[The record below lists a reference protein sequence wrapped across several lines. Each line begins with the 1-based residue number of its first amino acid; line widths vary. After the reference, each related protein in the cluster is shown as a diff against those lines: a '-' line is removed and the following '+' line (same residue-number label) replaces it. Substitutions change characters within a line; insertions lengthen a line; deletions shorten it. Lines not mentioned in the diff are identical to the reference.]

1 MAPAP
6 AKDREGSPSPRR
18 KNWKKAPRKDGES
31 TDNKSQPPAMKRWQD
46 RYGKRSKNEGR
57 ASFTP
62 RSQQSDD
69 RPATEGAPFQ
79 HHKLCGLLMG
89 LAFFGGFFMQM
100 GLTVGPEGCSN
111 DSVFEALGGVAFF
124 VSMIGV
130 PINLLFFI
138 SSLKDVD
145 IPSGEIFSWSMAHVG
160 VLALTLAVFNE
171 AILQDMF
178 CNGGPGFH
186 ITASPV

>member
-1 MAPAP
+1 MATAP
-6 AKDREGSPSPRR
+6 AKERDGNPSPRR
-18 KNWKKAPRKDGES
+18 KNWKKAPRKEGGG
-31 TDNKSQPPAMKRWQD
+31 TVNKSQSPAMKRWHD
-46 RYGKRSKNEGR
+46 RYGKRSTNEGR
-57 ASFTP
+57 AAFTP

-69 RPATEGAPFQ
+69 RTATGDTPFQ
-79 HHKLCGLLMG
+79 HPKLCGFLMG

-100 GLTVGPEGCSN
+100 GLTIGPEGCSN
-111 DSVFEALGGVAFF
+111 DSLFESLGGIAFF

-130 PINLLFFI
+130 PINLLFFVN
-138 SSLKDVD
+138 SLMDVD
-145 IPSGEIFSWSMAHVG
+145 ISSGEIFSWSLAHIG

-178 CNGGPGFH
+178 CNGGPGFY